1 MANEIKQAI
10 ELLERMKGLDRAVL
24 VEALR
29 EALEK
34 AAGKSVTRSAQITV
48 EIDPHTLQP
57 QVYEIRTV
65 VEQVQDPVSHIS
77 LEDARK
83 LNPDVVV
90 GNRLK
95 VRTEPKDFGRIAA
108 QTALQLIKQK
118 LREAE
123 QDRVYQE
130 FKERE
135 GDLVTGTVKG
145 IKEGRLIVSIGQV
158 EAVIPRNELSP
169 RERYQVG
176 DRITAVVQRVEKT
189 SRGAFVRL
197 SRACP
202 ELVVAKFEAEVPE
215 IYDGTVEIKAIA
227 RDAGNRTKI
236 AVKSRDPNVD
246 AVGACVGIRGT
257 RVKAVVDELF
267 GEKIDVIPWSD
278 DPVTLCRNALN
289 PAEIKAIQL
298 DPERKIIHVT
308 VPQDQFSLAIGK
320 RGQNSK
326 LASQI
331 VGWTI
336 DIRGDQETLSIP
348 ETDSE
353 PEKSGAPDGAVDH
366 DASAPAAE
374 ADPDERTRD
383 DKEGEVSDHS

>member
-10 ELLERMKGLDRAVL
+10 ELLERMKGLDRVVL
-24 VEALR
+24 IEALR

-65 VEQVQDPVSHIS
+65 VDQVRDPVSDIA
-77 LEDARK
+77 LDEARK
-83 LNPDVVV
+83 LNPDVVI

-123 QDRVYQE
+123 QDRIFQE
-130 FKERE
+130 FKDRE

-145 IKEGRLIVSIGQV
+145 IREGRLIVSIGQI

-169 RERYQVG
+169 REKYRVG

-189 SRGAFVRL
+189 ARGTFVRL

-202 ELVVAKFEAEVPE
+202 ELVLAKFEAEVPE

-227 RDAGNRTKI
+227 RDPGNRTKI
-236 AVKSRDPNVD
+236 AVMSHDPNVD
-246 AVGACVGIRGT
+246 AVGACVGIRGS
-257 RVKAVVDELF
+257 RVKTVVDELF

-278 DPVTLCRNALN
+278 DPVTLCKNALS
-289 PAEIKAIQL
+289 PAEIKSIRL
-298 DPERKIIHVT
+298 DPERKVICVT
-308 VPQDQFSLAIGK
+308 VPQEQLSLSIGK
-320 RGQNSK
+320 RGQNSR
-326 LASQI
+326 LAAQI
-331 VGWTI
+331 VGWSI
-336 DIRGDQETLSIP
+336 DIRGDQEQRDIP
-348 ETDSE
+348 
-353 PEKSGAPDGAVDH
+353 PAVDKTAAGA
-366 DASAPAAE
+366 DSSVIPQWGISVSDSDTDAAE
-374 ADPDERTRD
+374 GMQQDGED
-383 DKEGEVSDHS
+383 DVSSDT